1 MKPNITIPL
10 AQSYDQ
16 RFPLGNTG
24 VQAGYDQRKVNA
36 CYEMV
41 QNPVNGKTTLV
52 LAKRP
57 GASASSNTN
66 YGSDTQVVWL
76 MERVNASAGV
86 PCLIV
91 RDGSDNKSE
100 YNANT
105 KTILSSAD
113 YVPAYS
119 SQTVISGT
127 PTYVVQLRDDDSG
140 VGVQKAYWSTDLTG
154 AWTEISD
161 ANFTAIDKR
170 GKIAYLDGTAY
181 IAGAHGIYG
190 SDLNSISDWTL
201 TTPNLI
207 SKSTEQDYTLGLIP
221 FGDQLLLF
229 GERYCEKFYNA
240 GNAAGSPLRRIAGS
254 IERVGLG
261 RSMFEANTTEYYCSV
276 GKRLYFLGNMTG
288 AFGGISLITYDGAR
302 FERVSGQ
309 AEDRIMSEANVYGL
323 FPFSHHTE
331 HAIAITLT
339 PPGTTPARWL
349 MFYPATQSWFEWSS
363 TVFVPMNNGAI
374 YGGLGVPDT
383 LYNFG
388 AANKWQDDSTSY
400 EFLTQFRI
408 PSEDDERKD
417 MLSCGVQA
425 DKVSTTLTV
434 KFNDS
439 GAASYTTRGTIDLS
453 LDRKII
459 QKCGIFR
466 ERYVQLSNTSDKQ
479 IRLRNFYATVQ

>member
-1 MKPNITIPL
+1 MKPNLIVPL
-10 AQSYDQ
+10 ALSYDQ

-36 CYEMV
+36 CYETV
-41 QNPVNGKTTLV
+41 QNPLTGKTTLV

-57 GASASSNTN
+57 GATASSNVN

-76 MERVNASAGV
+76 VERVNASAGV

-91 RDGSDNKSE
+91 RDSNDTKSE
-100 YNANT
+100 YNGNT

-127 PTYVVQLRDDDSG
+127 PTYIVQLRDDDSG
-140 VGVQKAYWSTDLTG
+140 VGAQKVYWSADLTG
-154 AWTEISD
+154 AWTEITD
-161 ANFTAIDKR
+161 ADFTAIDKR
-170 GKIAYLDGTAY
+170 GKVAYLDGTMY

-190 SDLNSISDWTL
+190 SDLNSVTAWTA
-201 TTPNLI
+201 TNLI
-207 SKSTEQDYTLGLIP
+207 SKSTEQDYTLGIIP
-221 FGDQLLLF
+221 FGDQILLF
-229 GERYCEKFYNA
+229 GERYCEKFHNA
-240 GNAAGSPLRRIAGS
+240 GNATGSLLSRIPGS

-288 AFGGISLITYDGAR
+288 SYGGISLIAYDGVR

-323 FPFSHHTE
+323 FPFAHHTE

-349 MFYPATQSWFEWSS
+349 MFYPDTKSWFEWTS
-363 TVFVPMNNGAI
+363 TVIVPMNSGAI

-383 LYNFG
+383 LYNF
-388 AANKWQDDSTSY
+388 ASANKWQDDATSY
-400 EFLTQFRI
+400 EFLTQFRL
-408 PSEDDERKD
+408 PFDDDERHF
-417 MLSCGVQA
+417 MYRCGVQA
-425 DKVSTTLTV
+425 DTVSTTLTV
-434 KFNDS
+434 KFNDT
-439 GAASYTTRGTIDLS
+439 GAATYGTGRTLDLS
-453 LDRKII
+453 QPRKIMHR
-459 QKCGIFR
+459 CGTFR

-479 IRLRNFYATVQ
+479 IRLRNFYADIQ